1 MVFKHQSFHE
11 EPPVV
16 EMEFP
21 VAATLEA
28 AVSDALAT
36 AGGIDAT
43 GIDVVADGST
53 IVLSGSVM
61 FESERNRAEE
71 IAFGIDGV
79 TRVRNEIIPG
89 GLA

>member
-1 MVFKHQSFHE
+1 MVLKHQTFHE
-11 EPPVV
+11 ELPVV
-16 EMEFP
+16 EQEFP

-36 AGGIDAT
+36 AGGFDAT

-61 FESERNRAEE
+61 FERERNRAEE
-71 IAFGIDGV
+71 IAFEIDGV
-79 TRVRNEIIPG
+79 AQVRNEIISG
-89 GLA
+89 GSA

>member
-1 MVFKHQSFHE
+1 MVFKHQTFHQ

-16 EMEFP
+16 EQEFP
-21 VAATLEA
+21 VAATLET

-43 GIDVVADGST
+43 AIDVVADGST

-71 IAFGIDGV
+71 IAFDIDGV
-79 TRVRNEIIPG
+79 AQVRNEIISG
-89 GLA
+89 ETA